1 VRIACTKTLPTDE
14 QIFEGDFE
22 DAGIFF
28 LTMQN
33 DPKLSDVFEAFV
45 VDFAHRWD
53 EELPQPAE
61 RAVEHV
67 LVWWLRVVD
76 EAIGKG
82 GLGSISELE
91 LTIDKVQKFKKSSGS
106 MSKT

>member
-1 VRIACTKTLPTDE
+1 MPTPILHACVRRLRHARPSCGSRAPRRCP
-14 QIFEGDFE
+14 
-22 DAGIFF
+22 
-28 LTMQN
+28 LTSRSSRN

-67 LVWWLRVVD
+67 LV
-76 EAIGKG
+76 
-82 GLGSISELE
+82 
-91 LTIDKVQKFKKSSGS
+91 
-106 MSKT
+106 